1 MDQVLSLLKSSRKVH
16 LDADTECKSASAV
29 PDVNTATDELT
40 ANLLQTPFTS
50 ISALKS
56 LASTLASSKFER
68 EAQTLEDV
76 VTLCTQLPDHGG
88 LGLSTHEDLSESQRR
103 EVIFLISAWLE
114 ALNSADRSAT
124 PLTPLSS
131 RPTGRRGMTLTEK
144 IFAMHDVSRKG
155 HVAPGMTISVS
166 VDWILASDASWGGM
180 ERTYKSLN
188 SPGIFRNDRFW
199 LALDHVVDPRINH
212 RPEVAKL
219 IEQGE
224 GARDMFKM
232 TDFQGQNY
240 TILHTEFYRQRA
252 EPGMIA
258 IGSDSHTC
266 SSGALGLLSIGLG
279 AADVT
284 MALVTGEI
292 WFKIPEIVEIR
303 FVGEPPTGVGG
314 KDVILYILQQLKRN
328 TVAADRVVEYTGPG
342 LKHLSCDARFAIA
355 NMTTVS
361 LSLM

>member
-1 MDQVLSLLKSSRKVH
+1 VIK
-16 LDADTECKSASAV
+16 
-29 PDVNTATDELT
+29 
-40 ANLLQTPFTS
+40 
-50 ISALKS
+50 
-56 LASTLASSKFER
+56 
-68 EAQTLEDV
+68 
-76 VTLCTQLPDHGG
+76 LCTRSSDHGG
-88 LGLSTHEDLSESQRR
+88 LGLDLSTQLSESQQR
-103 EVIFLISAWLE
+103 EVYFLISAWLE
-114 ALNSADRSAT
+114 ALNSADRFKED
-124 PLTPLSS
+124 LTPLSA
-131 RPTGRRGMTLTEK
+131 RPPGRRGMTLTEK
-144 IFAMHDVSRKG
+144 IFAMHDVQRRGDVS
-155 HVAPGMTISVS
+155 PGMTISVS

-180 ERTYKSLN
+180 ERTYRSLN

-212 RPEVAKL
+212 KPEVAKL

-224 GARDMFKM
+224 AARDMFKM
-232 TDFQGQNY
+232 TEFQGQNY

-303 FVGEPPTGVGG
+303 FVGEPPIGIGG

-328 TVAADRVVEYTGPG
+328 TVAADRVVEHTGPG

-355 NMTTVS
+355 NMTTVGFP
-361 LSLM
+361 MPYAYRVKD